1 MQPVS
6 GTETVPPRHRDLC
19 HRYPIARSL
28 RACGREIEKPGSPIP
43 GNPGFY
49 HHSIVPDLSAGA
61 TLFYALKEL
70 PQPHVDLTFGLLNLK
85 PAPSSVST

>member
-19 HRYPIARSL
+19 HRYPLARSL
-28 RACGREIEKPGSPIP
+28 RACGREIEKPGSPVP
-43 GNPGFY
+43 GNPGLY

-70 PQPHVDLTFGLLNLK
+70 PQPHVVFACGFLIENPDPWTL
-85 PAPSSVST
+85 ST